1 MAIHHP
7 GSRAGSGVA
16 LKSIRESII
25 HGGGKGI
32 FATLNVVPM
41 IDLFTMLVLFL
52 IAQFSAA
59 GELMMM
65 NPNVAMPK
73 ASAHVELA
81 RAPMVALTK
90 TDSNSPGDLLF
101 ENQRLMS
108 LADVNE
114 VKYPDWD
121 IKPLGMVLDCFMDS
135 NKGAVG
141 TDCWRNS
148 AWGAQQKASNDKQKS
163 NRKIIIQSDRTVPF
177 KIVKMVMATCG
188 RHQFREPNFAVM
200 VSGKGD
206 DSTGDKGAPGSTA
219 E

>member
-16 LKSIRESII
+16 LKSIREAII
-25 HGGGKGI
+25 HGSGKGI

-41 IDLFTMLVLFL
+41 IDLFTMLVIFL

-65 NPNVAMPK
+65 NPNISMPK

-81 RAPMVALTK
+81 RAPMIALTK
-90 TDSNSPGDLLF
+90 TDSNSPGDLMF

-108 LADVNE
+108 LAEVNE
-114 VKYPDWD
+114 IKYPDWD
-121 IKPLGMVLDCFMDS
+121 IKPLGMVLDCFMDT
-135 NKGAVG
+135 NKSALG

-148 AWGAQQKASNDKQKS
+148 AWGAQQKAVNEKQKA
-163 NRKIIIQSDRTVPF
+163 NRKVIIQADRTVPF

-206 DSTGDKGAPGSTA
+206 DSTGDKGTA
-219 E
+219 GDK